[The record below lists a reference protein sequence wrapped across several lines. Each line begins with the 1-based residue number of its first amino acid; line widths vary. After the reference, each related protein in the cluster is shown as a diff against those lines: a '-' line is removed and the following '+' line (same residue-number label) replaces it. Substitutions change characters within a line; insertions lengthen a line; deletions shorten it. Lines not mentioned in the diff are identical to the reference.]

1 LKVGAVIPFYLV
13 IDSDLKSSN
22 PFATNPRGSTG
33 TFGLLTLIPISF
45 ASGTNCHIAFL
56 ASPQPSFTI
65 KEMQIA
71 LVFFTAICL
80 WAFST
85 HAQDSPGRLR
95 VAQSS
100 IATATNSI
108 ATSNAQPAPTVSPAT
123 NNPTTVTNAS
133 TDGSNLTD
141 APLPE
146 IANQPKIIAPG
157 QPQAAEGLKGP
168 RDGHWYVGAS
178 AGASLQQ
185 FQSSGTVTAVGYPS
199 LEADSN
205 SRIGLVMS
213 GKVGYE
219 FSTRDVQ
226 LAFGGPVPMRTALE
240 FDMTYFAYRLKQPV
254 TATGGGNVLGYEN
267 GQMSGWVPCLNGL
280 IKFEELPVVPYF
292 GGGIG
297 AGILNCNSHVLN
309 YDQSGVQVVT
319 ADTNATNTVLAL
331 QAIVG
336 LERHLTEQLRI
347 FVEYKFLGLMDVQF
361 AYGNNSAVTNPGNGG
376 SNSSNNYLAQQIVEA
391 GLKWDF

>member
-1 LKVGAVIPFYLV
+1 
-13 IDSDLKSSN
+13 
-22 PFATNPRGSTG
+22 
-33 TFGLLTLIPISF
+33 
-45 ASGTNCHIAFL
+45 
-56 ASPQPSFTI
+56 
-65 KEMQIA
+65 M
-71 LVFFTAICL
+71 
-80 WAFST
+80 
-85 HAQDSPGRLR
+85 
-95 VAQSS
+95 
-100 IATATNSI
+100 
-108 ATSNAQPAPTVSPAT
+108 
-123 NNPTTVTNAS
+123 
-133 TDGSNLTD
+133 D

-146 IANQPKIIAPG
+146 IANQPKVITPSQTSSPDG
-157 QPQAAEGLKGP
+157 PKGP
-168 RDGHWYVGAS
+168 RDGHWYIGAS

-185 FQSSGTVTAVGYPS
+185 FQSEGSVTAIGYPA
-199 LEADSN
+199 LEVNSN
-205 SRIGLVMS
+205 PRIGLVVS

-219 FSTRDVQ
+219 FATRDVQ
-226 LAFGGPVPMRTALE
+226 LAFGGPIPMKTALE

-336 LERHLTEQLRI
+336 LETHLTEQLRI

-376 SNSSNNYLAQQIVEA
+376 SNSSNNYLAQQIVQA

>member
-1 LKVGAVIPFYLV
+1 MLILGSAYFLTAFCAQ
-13 IDSDLKSSN
+13 SQE
-22 PFATNPRGSTG
+22 STG
-33 TFGLLTLIPISF
+33 RLSVAP
-45 ASGTNCHIAFL
+45 AAPAPA
-56 ASPQPSFTI
+56 ASPAP
-65 KEMQIA
+65 
-71 LVFFTAICL
+71 
-80 WAFST
+80 
-85 HAQDSPGRLR
+85 
-95 VAQSS
+95 
-100 IATATNSI
+100 ATT
-108 ATSNAQPAPTVSPAT
+108 PAPT
-123 NNPTTVTNAS
+123 PTQQPVAKAPEPT
-133 TDGSNLTD
+133 SNVVD

-146 IANQPKIIAPG
+146 VANQPKVIAPSQTSISDG
-157 QPQAAEGLKGP
+157 PKGP
-168 RDGHWYVGAS
+168 RDGHWYIGAS

-185 FQSSGTVTAVGYPS
+185 FQSEGSVTAIGYPA
-199 LEADSN
+199 LEVNSN
-205 SRIGLVMS
+205 PRIGLVVS

-219 FSTRDVQ
+219 FATRDVQ
-226 LAFGGPVPMRTALE
+226 LAFGGPIPMKTALE

-336 LERHLTEQLRI
+336 LETHLTEQLRI

-376 SNSSNNYLAQQIVEA
+376 SNSSNNYLAQQIVQA

>member
-1 LKVGAVIPFYLV
+1 M
-13 IDSDLKSSN
+13 
-22 PFATNPRGSTG
+22 
-33 TFGLLTLIPISF
+33 LLCRISL
-45 ASGTNCHIAFL
+45 GAFL
-56 ASPQPSFTI
+56 LLGVLSIQ
-65 KEMQIA
+65 
-71 LVFFTAICL
+71 
-80 WAFST
+80 
-85 HAQDSPGRLR
+85 AQDNLGRLS
-95 VAQSS
+95 VAAP
-100 IATATNSI
+100 ATPNPSPTTPTQQPPTKAPEP
-108 ATSNAQPAPTVSPAT
+108 TSNV
-123 NNPTTVTNAS
+123 V
-133 TDGSNLTD
+133 D

-146 IANQPKIIAPG
+146 IANQPKVITPS
-157 QPQAAEGLKGP
+157 QASSPDGPKGP

-185 FQSSGTVTAVGYPS
+185 FQSDGAVTAVGYPA

-205 SRIGLVMS
+205 SRVGLVVS

-254 TATGGGNVLGYEN
+254 TATGGGAVLGYEN
-267 GQMSGWVPCLNGL
+267 GQMVGWVPCLNGL

-297 AGILNCNSHVLN
+297 AGILHCNSHVLN

-319 ADTNATNTVLAL
+319 QDTSATNTVLAL

-361 AYGNNSAVTNPGNGG
+361 AYGDNSAVTNPGNGG

>member
-1 LKVGAVIPFYLV
+1 MRFSFILFGVICFGALAAQAQE
-13 IDSDLKSSN
+13 SSGRLSVSSSASPTN
-22 PFATNPRGSTG
+22 AAPTNPA
-33 TFGLLTLIPISF
+33 L
-45 ASGTNCHIAFL
+45 
-56 ASPQPSFTI
+56 QP
-65 KEMQIA
+65 
-71 LVFFTAICL
+71 
-80 WAFST
+80 
-85 HAQDSPGRLR
+85 
-95 VAQSS
+95 VAK
-100 IATATNSI
+100 TPEP
-108 ATSNAQPAPTVSPAT
+108 TSNV
-123 NNPTTVTNAS
+123 V
-133 TDGSNLTD
+133 D

-146 IANQPKIIAPG
+146 VANQPKVIAPSQTSISDG
-157 QPQAAEGLKGP
+157 PKGP
-168 RDGHWYVGAS
+168 RDGHWYIGAS

-185 FQSSGTVTAVGYPS
+185 FQSEGSVTAIGYPA
-199 LEADSN
+199 LEVNSN
-205 SRIGLVMS
+205 PRIGLVVS

-219 FSTRDVQ
+219 FATRDVQ
-226 LAFGGPVPMRTALE
+226 LAFGGPIPMKTALE

-336 LERHLTEQLRI
+336 LETHLTEQLRI

-361 AYGNNSAVTNPGNGG
+361 AYGNNSAVTNPGSGG
-376 SNSSNNYLAQQIVEA
+376 SNSSNNYLAQQIVQA

>member
-1 LKVGAVIPFYLV
+1 VV
-13 IDSDLKSSN
+13 
-22 PFATNPRGSTG
+22 
-33 TFGLLTLIPISF
+33 
-45 ASGTNCHIAFL
+45 
-56 ASPQPSFTI
+56 
-65 KEMQIA
+65 
-71 LVFFTAICL
+71 
-80 WAFST
+80 
-85 HAQDSPGRLR
+85 
-95 VAQSS
+95 
-100 IATATNSI
+100 
-108 ATSNAQPAPTVSPAT
+108 
-123 NNPTTVTNAS
+123 
-133 TDGSNLTD
+133 D

-146 IANQPKIIAPG
+146 IANQPKVITPS
-157 QPQAAEGLKGP
+157 QASSPDGPKGP

-185 FQSSGTVTAVGYPS
+185 FQSDGAVTAVGYPA

-205 SRIGLVMS
+205 SRVGLVVS

-254 TATGGGNVLGYEN
+254 TATGGGAVLGYEN
-267 GQMSGWVPCLNGL
+267 GQMVGWVPCLNGL
-280 IKFEELPVVPYF
+280 VKFEELPVVPYF

-297 AGILNCNSHVLN
+297 AGILHCNSHVLN

-319 ADTNATNTVLAL
+319 QDTSATNTVLAL

-361 AYGNNSAVTNPGNGG
+361 AYGDNSAVTNPGNGG

>member
-1 LKVGAVIPFYLV
+1 MALRIFLLGLIFLV
-13 IDSDLKSSN
+13 
-22 PFATNPRGSTG
+22 AC
-33 TFGLLTLIPISF
+33 PI
-45 ASGTNCHIAFL
+45 
-56 ASPQPSFTI
+56 Q
-65 KEMQIA
+65 
-71 LVFFTAICL
+71 
-80 WAFST
+80 
-85 HAQDSPGRLR
+85 AQENSGRLT
-95 VAQSS
+95 VAPSS
-100 IATATNSI
+100 
-108 ATSNAQPAPTVSPAT
+108 
-123 NNPTTVTNAS
+123 VTNAPPA
-133 TDGSNLTD
+133 TPTQPPAAKAPEPTSNVVD

-146 IANQPKIIAPG
+146 IANQPKVITPSQTSG
-157 QPQAAEGLKGP
+157 TDGPKGP

-185 FQSSGTVTAVGYPS
+185 FQNTGAVTAVGYPA

-205 SRIGLVMS
+205 SRVGLVVS

-219 FSTRDVQ
+219 FSIRDVQ

-240 FDMTYFAYRLKQPV
+240 LDTTYFAYRLKQPV

-292 GGGIG
+292 GGGVG
-297 AGILNCNSHVLN
+297 AGILSCNSHVLN
-309 YDQSGVQVVT
+309 YDQSGVQVIT

-336 LERHLTEQLRI
+336 LETHLTEQLRI

-361 AYGNNSAVTNPGNGG
+361 AYGNNSAVTNPGDGG
-376 SNSSNNYLAQQIVEA
+376 SNSSNNFLAQQIVEA

>member
-1 LKVGAVIPFYLV
+1 MRCFLLILGGAYFLTAFCAH
-13 IDSDLKSSN
+13 SQE
-22 PFATNPRGSTG
+22 STG
-33 TFGLLTLIPISF
+33 RLSVAPLATAP
-45 ASGTNCHIAFL
+45 A
-56 ASPQPSFTI
+56 ASPAP
-65 KEMQIA
+65 
-71 LVFFTAICL
+71 
-80 WAFST
+80 
-85 HAQDSPGRLR
+85 
-95 VAQSS
+95 
-100 IATATNSI
+100 ATT
-108 ATSNAQPAPTVSPAT
+108 PAPT
-123 NNPTTVTNAS
+123 PTQQPVAKAPEPT
-133 TDGSNLTD
+133 SNVVD

-146 IANQPKIIAPG
+146 VANQPKVITPSQTSSPDG
-157 QPQAAEGLKGP
+157 PKGP
-168 RDGHWYVGAS
+168 RDGHWYIGAS

-185 FQSSGTVTAVGYPS
+185 FQSEGSVTAIGYPT
-199 LEADSN
+199 LEVNSN
-205 SRIGLVMS
+205 PRIGLVVS

-219 FSTRDVQ
+219 FATRDVQ
-226 LAFGGPVPMRTALE
+226 LAFGGPIPMKTALE

-336 LERHLTEQLRI
+336 LETHLTEQLRI

-376 SNSSNNYLAQQIVEA
+376 SNSSNNYLAQQIVQA

>member
-1 LKVGAVIPFYLV
+1 MV
-13 IDSDLKSSN
+13 
-22 PFATNPRGSTG
+22 
-33 TFGLLTLIPISF
+33 
-45 ASGTNCHIAFL
+45 
-56 ASPQPSFTI
+56 
-65 KEMQIA
+65 
-71 LVFFTAICL
+71 
-80 WAFST
+80 
-85 HAQDSPGRLR
+85 
-95 VAQSS
+95 
-100 IATATNSI
+100 
-108 ATSNAQPAPTVSPAT
+108 
-123 NNPTTVTNAS
+123 
-133 TDGSNLTD
+133 D

-146 IANQPKIIAPG
+146 IANQPKVITPSQTSNSDG
-157 QPQAAEGLKGP
+157 PKGP
-168 RDGHWYVGAS
+168 RDGHWYIGAS

-185 FQSSGTVTAVGYPS
+185 FQSEGSVTAIGYPT
-199 LEADSN
+199 LEVNSN
-205 SRIGLVMS
+205 PRIGLVVS

-219 FSTRDVQ
+219 FATRDVQ
-226 LAFGGPVPMRTALE
+226 LAFGGPIPMKTALE

-336 LERHLTEQLRI
+336 LETHLTEQLRI

-376 SNSSNNYLAQQIVEA
+376 SNSSNNYLAQQIVQA

>member
-1 LKVGAVIPFYLV
+1 MLILGSAYFLTAFCAH
-13 IDSDLKSSN
+13 SQE
-22 PFATNPRGSTG
+22 STG
-33 TFGLLTLIPISF
+33 RLSVAPSP
-45 ASGTNCHIAFL
+45 A
-56 ASPQPSFTI
+56 ASP
-65 KEMQIA
+65 A
-71 LVFFTAICL
+71 A
-80 WAFST
+80 
-85 HAQDSPGRLR
+85 
-95 VAQSS
+95 
-100 IATATNSI
+100 ATTPA
-108 ATSNAQPAPTVSPAT
+108 PAPTQQPVAKAPE
-123 NNPTTVTNAS
+123 PT
-133 TDGSNLTD
+133 SNVVD

-146 IANQPKIIAPG
+146 IANQPKVIAPSQTSISDG
-157 QPQAAEGLKGP
+157 PKGP
-168 RDGHWYVGAS
+168 RDGHWYIGAS

-185 FQSSGTVTAVGYPS
+185 FQSEGSVTAIGYPA
-199 LEADSN
+199 LEVNSN
-205 SRIGLVMS
+205 PRIGLVVS

-219 FSTRDVQ
+219 FATRDVQ
-226 LAFGGPVPMRTALE
+226 LAFGGPIPMKTALE

-336 LERHLTEQLRI
+336 LETHLTEQLRI

-361 AYGNNSAVTNPGNGG
+361 AYGNNSAVTNPGSGG
-376 SNSSNNYLAQQIVEA
+376 SNSSNNYLAQQIVQA

>member
-1 LKVGAVIPFYLV
+1 MLILGSAYFLT
-13 IDSDLKSSN
+13 SFCAHSQE
-22 PFATNPRGSTG
+22 STG
-33 TFGLLTLIPISF
+33 RLSVAPVATAPT
-45 ASGTNCHIAFL
+45 
-56 ASPQPSFTI
+56 ASPAP
-65 KEMQIA
+65 
-71 LVFFTAICL
+71 
-80 WAFST
+80 
-85 HAQDSPGRLR
+85 
-95 VAQSS
+95 
-100 IATATNSI
+100 ATT
-108 ATSNAQPAPTVSPAT
+108 PAPTPAQPPVAKAPE
-123 NNPTTVTNAS
+123 PT
-133 TDGSNLTD
+133 SNVVD

-146 IANQPKIIAPG
+146 IANQPKVITPSQTSISDGP
-157 QPQAAEGLKGP
+157 KGP
-168 RDGHWYVGAS
+168 RDGHWYIGAS

-185 FQSSGTVTAVGYPS
+185 FQSEGSVTAIGYPA
-199 LEADSN
+199 LEVNSN
-205 SRIGLVMS
+205 PRIGLVVS

-219 FSTRDVQ
+219 FATRDVQ
-226 LAFGGPVPMRTALE
+226 LAFGGPIPMKTALE

-336 LERHLTEQLRI
+336 LETHLTEQLRI

-376 SNSSNNYLAQQIVEA
+376 SNSSNNYLAQQIVQA

>member
-1 LKVGAVIPFYLV
+1 MPLRRI
-13 IDSDLKSSN
+13 
-22 PFATNPRGSTG
+22 
-33 TFGLLTLIPISF
+33 LL
-45 ASGTNCHIAFL
+45 GAFL
-56 ASPQPSFTI
+56 LFG
-65 KEMQIA
+65 
-71 LVFFTAICL
+71 VFSIQ
-80 WAFST
+80 
-85 HAQDSPGRLR
+85 AQDNSGRLS
-95 VAQSS
+95 VAAP
-100 IATATNSI
+100 ATPNPSPTAPTQPP
-108 ATSNAQPAPTVSPAT
+108 AAKAPEPTSNV
-123 NNPTTVTNAS
+123 V
-133 TDGSNLTD
+133 D

-146 IANQPKIIAPG
+146 IANQPKVITPSQSSIPDG
-157 QPQAAEGLKGP
+157 PKGP

-185 FQSSGTVTAVGYPS
+185 FQSDGAVTAVGYPT
-199 LEADSN
+199 LETDSN
-205 SRIGLVMS
+205 SRIGLVVS

-254 TATGGGNVLGYEN
+254 TATGGGALLGYEN
-267 GQMSGWVPCLNGL
+267 GQMVGWVPCLNGL
-280 IKFEELPVVPYF
+280 VKFEELPVVPYF

-297 AGILNCNSHVLN
+297 AGILHCNSHVLN
-309 YDQSGVQVVT
+309 YDQSGVQVIT
-319 ADTNATNTVLAL
+319 QDTSATNTVLAL

-361 AYGNNSAVTNPGNGG
+361 AYGDNSAVTNPGNGG

>member
-1 LKVGAVIPFYLV
+1 MLILGSAYFLTAFCAH
-13 IDSDLKSSN
+13 SQE
-22 PFATNPRGSTG
+22 STG
-33 TFGLLTLIPISF
+33 RLSVAPV
-45 ASGTNCHIAFL
+45 GTAPA
-56 ASPQPSFTI
+56 ASPAPATTPPPTPTQQP
-65 KEMQIA
+65 
-71 LVFFTAICL
+71 
-80 WAFST
+80 
-85 HAQDSPGRLR
+85 
-95 VAQSS
+95 VAK
-100 IATATNSI
+100 APEP
-108 ATSNAQPAPTVSPAT
+108 TSNV
-123 NNPTTVTNAS
+123 V
-133 TDGSNLTD
+133 D

-146 IANQPKIIAPG
+146 IANQPKVITPSQSSTPDG
-157 QPQAAEGLKGP
+157 PKGP
-168 RDGHWYVGAS
+168 RDGHWYIGAS

-185 FQSSGTVTAVGYPS
+185 FQSEGSVTAIGYPA
-199 LEADSN
+199 LEVNSN
-205 SRIGLVMS
+205 PRIGLVVS

-219 FSTRDVQ
+219 FATRDVQ
-226 LAFGGPVPMRTALE
+226 LAFGGPIPMKTALE

-336 LERHLTEQLRI
+336 LETHLTEQLRI

-376 SNSSNNYLAQQIVEA
+376 SNSSNNYLAQQIVQA

>member
-1 LKVGAVIPFYLV
+1 MRFSFILFGVICLGALAAQAQE
-13 IDSDLKSSN
+13 SSGRLSVSSSASPTN
-22 PFATNPRGSTG
+22 AAPTNPA
-33 TFGLLTLIPISF
+33 L
-45 ASGTNCHIAFL
+45 
-56 ASPQPSFTI
+56 QP
-65 KEMQIA
+65 
-71 LVFFTAICL
+71 
-80 WAFST
+80 
-85 HAQDSPGRLR
+85 
-95 VAQSS
+95 VAK
-100 IATATNSI
+100 TPEP
-108 ATSNAQPAPTVSPAT
+108 TSNV
-123 NNPTTVTNAS
+123 V
-133 TDGSNLTD
+133 D

-146 IANQPKIIAPG
+146 VANQPKVIAPSQTSISDG
-157 QPQAAEGLKGP
+157 PKGP
-168 RDGHWYVGAS
+168 RDGHWYIGAS

-185 FQSSGTVTAVGYPS
+185 FQSEGSVTAIGYPA
-199 LEADSN
+199 LEVNSN
-205 SRIGLVMS
+205 PRIGLVVS

-219 FSTRDVQ
+219 FATRDVQ
-226 LAFGGPVPMRTALE
+226 LAFGGPIPMKTALE

-336 LERHLTEQLRI
+336 LETHLTEQLRI

-361 AYGNNSAVTNPGNGG
+361 AYGNNSAVTNPGSGG
-376 SNSSNNYLAQQIVEA
+376 SNSSNNYLAQQIVQA

>member
-1 LKVGAVIPFYLV
+1 MRFSSILFGVIC
-13 IDSDLKSSN
+13 
-22 PFATNPRGSTG
+22 
-33 TFGLLTLIPISF
+33 FG
-45 ASGTNCHIAFL
+45 
-56 ASPQPSFTI
+56 
-65 KEMQIA
+65 
-71 LVFFTAICL
+71 VFTAQ
-80 WAFST
+80 
-85 HAQDSPGRLR
+85 AQESSGRLS
-95 VAQSS
+95 VAP
-100 IATATNSI
+100 ATATNSPS
-108 ATSNAQPAPTVSPAT
+108 ATAPQPPAAKAPEPTSNV
-123 NNPTTVTNAS
+123 V
-133 TDGSNLTD
+133 D

-146 IANQPKIIAPG
+146 IANQPKVITPTQTSG
-157 QPQAAEGLKGP
+157 PDGPKGP

-185 FQSSGTVTAVGYPS
+185 FQSDGVVTAVGYPS

-205 SRIGLVMS
+205 SRIGLVVS

-226 LAFGGPVPMRTALE
+226 LAFGGPIPMRTALE

-254 TATGGGNVLGYEN
+254 TATGGGPVLGYEN

-297 AGILNCNSHVLN
+297 AGILHCNSHVLN
-309 YDQSGVQVVT
+309 YNQSGVQVIT
-319 ADTNATNTVLAL
+319 ADTNTTNTVLAL

-361 AYGNNSAVTNPGNGG
+361 AYGNNSAVTNPGDGG
-376 SNSSNNYLAQQIVEA
+376 SNSSNNYLAQQIIEA

>member
-1 LKVGAVIPFYLV
+1 MRCFLLILGGAYFLTAFCAH
-13 IDSDLKSSN
+13 SQE
-22 PFATNPRGSTG
+22 STG
-33 TFGLLTLIPISF
+33 RLSVAPV
-45 ASGTNCHIAFL
+45 APAPA
-56 ASPQPSFTI
+56 ASP
-65 KEMQIA
+65 A
-71 LVFFTAICL
+71 
-80 WAFST
+80 
-85 HAQDSPGRLR
+85 
-95 VAQSS
+95 
-100 IATATNSI
+100 ATT
-108 ATSNAQPAPTVSPAT
+108 TPAPTPALQPVAKGPE
-123 NNPTTVTNAS
+123 PT
-133 TDGSNLTD
+133 SNVVD

-146 IANQPKIIAPG
+146 VANQPKVITPSQTSSPDG
-157 QPQAAEGLKGP
+157 PKGP
-168 RDGHWYVGAS
+168 RDGHWYIGAS

-185 FQSSGTVTAVGYPS
+185 FQSEGSVTAIGYPA
-199 LEADSN
+199 LEVNSN
-205 SRIGLVMS
+205 SRIGLVVS

-219 FSTRDVQ
+219 FATRDVQ
-226 LAFGGPVPMRTALE
+226 LAFGGPIPMKTALE

-336 LERHLTEQLRI
+336 LETHLTEQLRI

-376 SNSSNNYLAQQIVEA
+376 SNSSNNYLAQQIVQA

>member
-1 LKVGAVIPFYLV
+1 MLILGSAYFLTAFCAH
-13 IDSDLKSSN
+13 SQE
-22 PFATNPRGSTG
+22 STG
-33 TFGLLTLIPISF
+33 RLSVAPV
-45 ASGTNCHIAFL
+45 APAPA
-56 ASPQPSFTI
+56 ASP
-65 KEMQIA
+65 A
-71 LVFFTAICL
+71 A
-80 WAFST
+80 
-85 HAQDSPGRLR
+85 
-95 VAQSS
+95 
-100 IATATNSI
+100 ATT
-108 ATSNAQPAPTVSPAT
+108 PAPT
-123 NNPTTVTNAS
+123 PTQQPVAKAPEPT
-133 TDGSNLTD
+133 SNVVD

-146 IANQPKIIAPG
+146 IANQPKVITPSQSSTPDG
-157 QPQAAEGLKGP
+157 PKGP
-168 RDGHWYVGAS
+168 RDGHWYIGAS
-178 AGASLQQ
+178 AGSSLQQ
-185 FQSSGTVTAVGYPS
+185 FQSEGSVTAIGYPA
-199 LEADSN
+199 LEVNSN
-205 SRIGLVMS
+205 PRIGLVVS

-219 FSTRDVQ
+219 FATRDVQ
-226 LAFGGPVPMRTALE
+226 LAFGGPIPMKTALE

-336 LERHLTEQLRI
+336 LETHLTEQLRI

-361 AYGNNSAVTNPGNGG
+361 AYGNNSAVTNPGSGG
-376 SNSSNNYLAQQIVEA
+376 SNSSNNYLAQQIVQA